1 MQVLIEKYKGQGATS
16 DNQRKK
22 VLKDLEE
29 KLSKTELKAE
39 QFDLEF

>member
-1 MQVLIEKYKGQGATS
+1 MNT

-39 QFDLEF
+39 QFDLEYQ